1 MPWSHTEH
9 RQKPSLTHFLAHK
22 TAKVAQRK
30 DMYTGR
36 SVFVLHGTLSTWL
49 DAFWLFWQCS
59 LPHSS
64 EISSPSAHFA
74 SDKDEIVE
82 VVFGLHSVR
91 TTQPGMEPRAQESS
105 LCYCASETGCWT
117 LLRYS
122 QELLHSSLCLCQ
134 QAFGATNKKQCLSP
148 MHPSAHVADH
158 DECVC
163 QGERAPNWPQ
173 LVPLT

>member
-9 RQKPSLTHFLAHK
+9 RQKPSLTHFLTHK

-105 LCYCASETGCWT
+105 LCYCASETGCCT

-122 QELLHSSLCLCQ
+122 QELLHSSLAYVSKRLEQLTKNSVFPLCTQ
-134 QAFGATNKKQCLSP
+134 VLMLPA
-148 MHPSAHVADH
+148 MMSA
-158 DECVC
+158 CVKEKELLI
-163 QGERAPNWPQ
+163 GHN
-173 LVPLT
+173 